1 MISKKDLLKE
11 MNISYGQLY
20 RWKREGLIP
29 DDWFN
34 KQSVS
39 TGQETFF
46 KRSLIIPRI
55 EKILELKDKYQ
66 LEELKEFFNP
76 SIEGRKFS
84 LREAII
90 LEMIDPFI
98 LRMYSTKKD
107 TFTITDMVLNE
118 TVTMEYTVANHETDV
133 DATLTGVGLTNSNEE
148 YFDVNYTI
156 NGAAID
162 ANDGTTTVTV
172 TVKLVKTPVTDE
184 QGKTTVSLTLN
195 AAPVD
200 NSN

>member
-29 DDWFN
+29 DEWFN
-34 KQSVS
+34 KQAVS

-84 LREAII
+84 LREVIV
-90 LEMIDPFI
+90 LKEIDPFI
-98 LRMYSTKKD
+98 LKMYSIKNDD
-107 TFTITDMVLNE
+107 TFSISELAILSIFSDYKELVNFEDYLDIDFKHIQDMNCFFYILYNGSFFIVIGPENIIIDKNLNIYKKINIE
-118 TVTMEYTVANHETDV
+118 DV
-133 DATLTGVGLTNSNEE
+133 VS
-148 YFDVNYTI
+148 
-156 NGAAID
+156 
-162 ANDGTTTVTV
+162 
-172 TVKLVKTPVTDE
+172 KLAS
-184 QGKTTVSLTLN
+184 SLKE
-195 AAPVD
+195 
-200 NSN
+200 

>member
-29 DDWFN
+29 DKWFN
-34 KQSVS
+34 KQAVS

-46 KRSLIIPRI
+46 KRNLIIPRI

-84 LREAII
+84 LREVIV

-98 LRMYSTKKD
+98 LKMYSQNHD
-107 TFTITDMVLNE
+107 FFTISELAILAIFSDNKDILNFDNYADLNF
-118 TVTMEYTVANHETDV
+118 VNHQEMNHYFYILYNNEFYVVIGPEEMIIDKKLNIYKKINIEDV
-133 DATLTGVGLTNSNEE
+133 VSN
-148 YFDVNYTI
+148 I
-156 NGAAID
+156 AA
-162 ANDGTTTVTV
+162 A
-172 TVKLVKTPVTDE
+172 L
-184 QGKTTVSLTLN
+184 
-195 AAPVD
+195 
-200 NSN
+200 